1 VLLTALDCETTGIN
15 VFEDRIVTVF
25 AGVLDT
31 ETGTWNDSLNLLVN
45 PGIDIPEGASAIH
58 GITTRVARSF
68 GVPTVKALWDVD
80 QFIGRNEELPVVIM
94 NANYDLSLLNAEYER
109 NGMDFFY
116 YDEIKIVDPL
126 VIDRHHDKYRKGS
139 RKLVDLAK
147 HYGVPVDESEAHD
160 AAYDCY
166 LAGSVAAI
174 QIERYGMP
182 TNAEQAQWFEEWRSG
197 FESYLKRTNPTAS
210 VEAGWPTRVKE
221 EEEA

>member
-1 VLLTALDCETTGIN
+1 MLLATLDTETTGIS

-31 ETGTWNDSLNLLVN
+31 ETGTWKDSINLLVN

-68 GVPTVKALWDVD
+68 GKEPDSVLADVLD
-80 QFIGRNEELPVVIM
+80 FLDHYRTLPVVIM
-94 NANYDLSLLNAEYER
+94 NANYDMSLIDAECDRYGMNKVALRGLN
-109 NGMDFFY
+109 
-116 YDEIKIVDPL
+116 IVDPL
-126 VIDRHHDKYRKGS
+126 VLDRHHDKYRRGS

-182 TNAEQAQWFEEWRSG
+182 TNSEQAGWFEEWRSN
-197 FESYLKRTNPTAS
+197 FESYLRRTDPTATVGS
-210 VEAGWPTRVKE
+210 GWPTRIKE
-221 EEEA
+221 DA